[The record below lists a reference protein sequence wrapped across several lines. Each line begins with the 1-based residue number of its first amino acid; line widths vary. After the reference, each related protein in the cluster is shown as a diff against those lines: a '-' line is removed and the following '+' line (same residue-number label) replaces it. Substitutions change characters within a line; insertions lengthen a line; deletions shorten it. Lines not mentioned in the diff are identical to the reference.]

1 MKNLER
7 GIAIRIRLLGILFL
21 VGFALVVWRAFSLQ
35 VLQQRNWVEMA
46 ERQHQKTIPLI
57 PQRGTIYDRNGEALA
72 MSMEVDSIFAEPRKM
87 QNRDEAARLLAP
99 ILNLPVS
106 TLHAKLATDKGF
118 VWLKRQVPP
127 DQSQRVRNLK
137 IESVGV
143 VKEHQRFY
151 PNSTVGAQVIGFTG
165 LDPNGLSGL
174 EATYDKT
181 LLGRGGYLITERD
194 ALGRGIGAGEP
205 VIEGATRGHDLHL
218 TIDENIQY
226 IVEKELAAGV
236 EEFRAAAGAVIV
248 MEPDSGRIL
257 AMANQPTFNPNA
269 FAKYRPAEWRNRAI
283 TDTFEPGSTMKV
295 FVMAAGLNEKVVT
308 PTQLINCEGGSWKVG
323 GRVIHDSHPHGV
335 LTAEDVLKVSSN
347 IGSAKIGR
355 MLQKERLN
363 KYLRDFGFGQKAGIE
378 LSGEENGILRDPS
391 RWFEIDLAT
400 ISFGQGVSITPL
412 QLTTAT
418 AAIANGGYLMEP
430 YLVEKET
437 DSEGQVIK
445 ERQPKVVRQV
455 VSSEVASRVARM
467 MESVTADDGGT
478 GGKARVPGFR
488 VAGKTGTAQ
497 KVDPVTRGYSADKR
511 IASFVGF
518 VPVEDPRLV
527 IMVMIDEPRGQVY
540 GGLVAAPVFAKIATQ
555 SLHYLKVKPSEPL
568 QPGDSLPST
577 EEILA
582 LLKKEKEEEAKAMA
596 AEAKKTEAK
605 KADTK
610 VAAKGQEDAAES
622 DPGTTP
628 EAAEGEVSSV
638 PAGPQMPDFKGMS
651 YRQVLDVMQAS
662 GLNISLRGHG
672 RVVEQSP
679 PAGEPVRYGAPV
691 WVRLEPPGQTNA
703 ATQGVPRG

>member
-1 MKNLER
+1 MKSLER
-7 GIAIRIRLLGILFL
+7 GVTIRIRLLGVIFL
-21 VGFALVVWRAFSLQ
+21 VGFALLVWRAFSLQ
-35 VLQQRNWVEMA
+35 VLQQRDWVERA
-46 ERQHQKTIPLI
+46 ERQHQKTVPLI
-57 PQRGTIYDRNGEALA
+57 AQRGTIFDRNGDALA
-72 MSMEVDSIFAEPRKM
+72 ISMEVDSIFAEPRKL
-87 QNRDEAARLLAP
+87 QNRDDVARLLAP
-99 ILNLPVS
+99 ILNLPLT
-106 TLHAKLATDKGF
+106 TLRAKLTTDKGF

-127 DQSQRVRNLK
+127 EQSQQVRNLK

-151 PNSTVGAQVIGFTG
+151 PNSSIGAQVVGFTG
-165 LDPNGLSGL
+165 LDPNGLAGL
-174 EATYDKT
+174 EAFYDKT
-181 LLGRGGYLITERD
+181 LLGRGGYLVTERD
-194 ALGRGIGAGEP
+194 ALGRGIGTGEP

-226 IVEKELAAGV
+226 IAEKELAAGV

-257 AMANQPTFNPNA
+257 AMANQPNYNPNA
-269 FAKYRPAEWRNRAI
+269 FAKHKSADWRNRAI
-283 TDTFEPGSTMKV
+283 ADTFEPGSTMKV

-355 MLQKERLN
+355 MLEKKRLHQ
-363 KYLRDFGFGQKAGIE
+363 YLRDFGFGQKGGID
-378 LSGEENGILRDPS
+378 LPGEELGILRDPS

-400 ISFGQGVSITPL
+400 ISFGQGVSVTPL
-412 QLTTAT
+412 QLTAAT

-437 DSEGQVIK
+437 DSEGQVVK

-455 VSSEVASRVARM
+455 VSSEVAARVARM
-467 MESVTADDGGT
+467 METVTADDGGT

-497 KVDPVTRGYSADKR
+497 KVDPVTHGYSADKR

-527 IMVMIDEPRGQVY
+527 VLVMIDEPHGQVY
-540 GGLVAAPVFAKIATQ
+540 GGLVAAPVFAKISAQ
-555 SLHYLKVKPSEPL
+555 SLNYLKVKPSEPL
-568 QPGDSLPST
+568 GPGETLPST

-582 LLKKEKEEEAKAMA
+582 QAKKEKEEEAKALA
-596 AEAKKTEAK
+596 AEAKKNDVK
-605 KADTK
+605 KDGTK
-610 VAAKGQEDAAES
+610 AVAAKVEESVDAAAVS
-622 DPGTTP
+622 
-628 EAAEGEVSSV
+628 AEVEPAV

-662 GLNISLRGHG
+662 GLNINLRGHG

-679 PAGEPVRYGAPV
+679 IAGEPVRYGAPI
-691 WVRLEPPGQTNA
+691 WVRLEPPGQTSA
-703 ATQGVPRG
+703 AGPGTPRG